1 MKYNAF
7 FVDKESKVAS
17 DDKFSRP
24 SEAATDESVV
34 KRGLP
39 YSSHHKRGNGKSES
53 VIYIPSNEEEFDAEI
68 SRLDYVDKSRHDCS
82 HASCFDDCLMQQDL
96 KYNELLE
103 SFTFTVQK
111 IKPRGLISKI
121 PSSDTRRKL
130 PEFKCNKILAVER
143 KKEFL
148 LESGIEHSHIGGVS
162 CAEESGWLYCDKSM
176 PEVLGSG
183 CSDLLLHTGS
193 RDGSLNKTDRSV
205 NDRNHSESM
214 SSDHQQRPSV
224 AFSDHQQ
231 KPSVAFSDSQQRPSV
246 AFSDSQQSSQ
256 QNNFV
261 EINLLAVD
269 PINEIDRMNT
279 GNLSEIRHKN
289 LRDIVRALIKKIFES
304 PKKNLKRTPP
314 THNYGNKQKEV
325 KISVEELFK
334 NDNLDFIVKDHK
346 KINKCGNFITSRK
359 FIFLQLCFLA
369 ILSIYFMSYFNAYH
383 AIKL

>member
-7 FVDKESKVAS
+7 FVDNESKVAS

-162 CAEESGWLYCDKSM
+162 CAEESGRLYCDKSM

-205 NDRNHSESM
+205 NDRNHGESM

-224 AFSDHQQ
+224 AFSDC
-231 KPSVAFSDSQQRPSV
+231 
-246 AFSDSQQSSQ
+246 QQSSQ
-256 QNNFV
+256 QNSFV
-261 EINLLAVD
+261 EINLLTVD

-279 GNLSEIRHKN
+279 GDLSEIRHKN

-304 PKKNLKRTPP
+304 PRKNLKRTPP
-314 THNYGNKQKEV
+314 THNYANKQKEV